1 MIRRFN
7 RYELKYLIHA
17 SQYRPLAEDL
27 LRFMT
32 PDPHGDI
39 DGFYRIV
46 SLYYDSPALD
56 CWRNKIEGFKFRRK
70 LRLRIYPGT
79 DIRQT
84 THGFVEI
91 KQRIAHTVQKRRIW
105 LPLAQA
111 YDLCEARHEP
121 PPDADELDRAVCD
134 EVKYLVH
141 AMHLRPTCVVS
152 YRRRALIGLHY
163 EPGMRVTFD
172 MQVGGRMHALAA
184 EEAAR
189 NHLIIPPDWYVMEV
203 KVNDRVPLWMT
214 SLAARYECRY
224 QRFSK
229 YVSTVSFCRRRF
241 EFALGHKENRY
252 GQGAEGA

>member
-27 LRFMT
+27 LKFMT
-32 PDPHGDI
+32 PDPHADV
-39 DGFYRIV
+39 DGFYRVV
-46 SLYYDSPALD
+46 SLYYDSPQLD
-56 CWRNKIEGFKFRRK
+56 CWRDKIEGFKFRRK
-70 LRLRIYPGT
+70 LRLRIYPGPS
-79 DIRQT
+79 IGRT

-105 LPLAQA
+105 LPLEDG
-111 YDLCEARHEP
+111 YDLCRGRFDAGPE
-121 PPDADELDRAVCD
+121 ADELDQAVCG
-134 EVKYLVH
+134 EVKYLVL
-141 AMHLRPTCVVS
+141 ARQMRPTCVVS
-152 YRRRALIGLHY
+152 YRRRAFVGMHY

-172 MQVGGRMHALAA
+172 MQVSGRMHALAV
-184 EEAAR
+184 EESAR

-229 YVSTVSFCRRRF
+229 YVGVVSHCRNRF
-241 EFALGHKENRY
+241 HFALQHKENRY
-252 GQGAEGA
+252 GSGAEGA